1 MILRPVMQYSFNPR
15 TPRGVRP
22 GLDCPKVINYR
33 FQSTHPARG
42 ATGQQE
48 DYHLDQ
54 QVSIHA
60 PREGCDVSVKAV
72 GLPALVFQSTHPAR
86 GATYPPV
93 WMPIIRCSFN
103 PRTPRGVRP
112 LKRGIDLKWGKFQ
125 STHPARGAT
134 VSWVCGG
141 YGWTEFQS
149 THPARG
155 ATACPSKIGRPDCGF
170 NPRTPRGVRLA
181 AFVLIDR
188 PPDVSIHA
196 PREGCDLTALLCGTR
211 KCGFNPR
218 TPRGVRRSPQPQDSG
233 GRSFN
238 PRTPRGVR
246 RGMNPPCG
254 G

>member
-86 GATYPPV
+86 GATHSPLYPLYVSFVSIHAPREGCDHGALRQHK
-93 WMPIIRCSFN
+93 PEYCFN

-112 LKRGIDLKWGKFQ
+112 YSSLSRSIWLLFQ

-134 VSWVCGG
+134 IREWDSRWLP
-141 YGWTEFQS
+141 YG
-149 THPARG
+149 
-155 ATACPSKIGRPDCGF
+155 KGF

-181 AFVLIDR
+181 ETYCLMAGYS
-188 PPDVSIHA
+188 VSIHA
-196 PREGCDLTALLCGTR
+196 PREGGDL
-211 KCGFNPR
+211 
-218 TPRGVRRSPQPQDSG
+218 
-233 GRSFN
+233 
-238 PRTPRGVR
+238 
-246 RGMNPPCG
+246 
-254 G
+254 